1 MFCFELD
8 LKALAARQR
17 RVFAGLSRQP
27 TVRRD
32 LALVVGDAVRASEI
46 ETVVRECVGELL
58 TGFAVFDLYTGEGI
72 ESGRKSVGISLTFQ
86 HRSRTLAE
94 AEINQKVDDALADLK
109 SRLGA
114 QLR

>member
-1 MFCFELD
+1 MP
-8 LKALAARQR
+8 AR
-17 RVFAGLSRQP
+17 
-27 TVRRD
+27 
-32 LALVVGDAVRASEI
+32 EI
-46 ETVVRECVGELL
+46 ESVVRERVGELL
-58 TGFAVFDLYTGEGI
+58 SGFAVFDLYTGEGI

-114 QLR
+114 RLR